1 MEAKSSSFSDE
12 PWNWAQLRDICERGK
27 ERLEETREWALCRV
41 RLWDFHSFQ
50 FGVQE
55 KSGWEKPLL
64 ENLNL
69 SVRGIGWIKKNKFNP
84 VYPVTIMHSESS
96 SPSSLPSS
104 VPSKPSWTV
113 LSESASPLHQD
124 DLSALDPLMVPR
136 SPSHPCHLCQLQCP
150 CFHSHH
156 RLSPS
161 HPS

>member
-1 MEAKSSSFSDE
+1 MSSLQSQTLRFPQLPVRSPGEEWLRETPPRE
-12 PWNWAQLRDICERGK
+12 PEPVSKRH
-27 ERLEETREWALCRV
+27 RL
-41 RLWDFHSFQ
+41 D
-50 FGVQE
+50 
-55 KSGWEKPLL
+55 
-64 ENLNL
+64 
-69 SVRGIGWIKKNKFNP
+69 KKNKFNP

-96 SPSSLPSS
+96 APSSLPSS

-136 SPSHPCHLCQLQCP
+136 SPSHPCRLCQLQCP

-161 HPS
+161 HQS